1 MRVDHIGI
9 AVKNLE
15 EVIEKFNKIY
25 PHLEATTENSEN
37 GDMKISFLKFDN
49 IEIELIESIKENSII
64 NKFISKHGEGIHH
77 IALEVCNIQ
86 ESIVKLSDSN
96 IKLINRIPKKG
107 SKDRLIT
114 FLHPKDFNGVL
125 LELCQRINSKD
136 K

>member
-86 ESIVKLSDSN
+86 ESIGKLSDSN